1 MLLMEIVSWKRNSG
15 REYTAGG
22 DYIYFPVQVVNKLL
36 EGDVESLVDNNLHG
50 DVHLEQVERSLKVAC
65 WCIQDDEFDRPTKS
79 EVVQCLEGLLEVNI
93 PIMPRLLQAIAA
105 SPHSTCKHN
114 FIYANILIRSQLVVL
129 LEIKKNKQ
137 RRAKRARFCHEYIF

>member
-1 MLLMEIVSWKRNSG
+1 
-15 REYTAGG
+15 
-22 DYIYFPVQVVNKLL
+22 
-36 EGDVESLVDNNLHG
+36 VESLVDNNLHG
-50 DVHLEQVERSLKVAC
+50 DVHLDQVERSLKVAC

-137 RRAKRARFCHEYIF
+137 RRAKRTRFCHEYIF